1 MARSCSFASFDVS
14 YDELKEYNDN
24 NHFNPADLDHKEF
37 RKNVTKLFYKYMKRV
52 AKISNNNL
60 VRNSDAYLSNGGQLD
75 PDNKFFWINS
85 SYKEGR
91 EKFQLSY

>member
-14 YDELKEYNDN
+14 YDELKDYNDN
-24 NHFNPADLDHKEF
+24 SDFNQADLDHKEL

-52 AKISNNNL
+52 AEISNNNL
-60 VRNSDAYLSNGGQLD
+60 VRNSDAYLSNGGQVD
-75 PDNKFFWINS
+75 PDNEFSWIDNS
-85 SYKEGR
+85 HKEGR

>member
-1 MARSCSFASFDVS
+1 MARSCSFTSFDVS

-24 NHFNPADLDHKEF
+24 NDFNPADLDHKEF

-52 AKISNNNL
+52 AEISNNNL
-60 VRNSDAYLSNGGQLD
+60 VRNSDAYLSNGGQLES
-75 PDNKFFWINS
+75 DNEFFWINS